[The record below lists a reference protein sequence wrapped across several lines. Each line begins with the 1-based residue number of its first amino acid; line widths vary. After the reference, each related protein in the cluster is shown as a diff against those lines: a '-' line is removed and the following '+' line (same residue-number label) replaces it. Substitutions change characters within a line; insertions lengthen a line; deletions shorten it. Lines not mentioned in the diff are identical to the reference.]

1 VVKEWFKLPGARAAA
16 RQVFPQLAR
25 AAHKAQQNQ
34 AFLTGTAAATLPA
47 SDQKGSGAMDN
58 SLLVSLSQQ
67 LAAYRAMD
75 VIANNLANAST
86 PGFKR
91 EAAKFEE
98 YITKLRPAEGQ
109 KGTQSMSFV
118 KDAGVM
124 RDSSQGNVEQTGAPY
139 DIALTG
145 KGYFAVQTPAG
156 MRYTRDGHFSL
167 DANGNL
173 VTSQGFQVQG
183 DGGTI
188 TITPNDGDINI
199 APDGTISSVVHGVGN
214 QLGKLK
220 VVDFADNAALVKQGA
235 NLYSTGQSPTAPT
248 NPGVRQGALEASNV
262 APVIEISHMIEVM
275 RAYEATATLA
285 KSQEDMMR
293 QAIEKLGQMPT

>member
-1 VVKEWFKLPGARAAA
+1 
-16 RQVFPQLAR
+16 
-25 AAHKAQQNQ
+25 
-34 AFLTGTAAATLPA
+34 
-47 SDQKGSGAMDN
+47 MDN

-109 KGTQSMSFV
+109 KGPQSMSFV

-139 DIALTG
+139 DLALTG

-167 DANGNL
+167 DASGNL

-183 DGGTI
+183 DGGAI

-199 APDGTISSVVHGVGN
+199 APDGTISSVVRGVGN
-214 QLGKLK
+214 LLGKLK
-220 VVDFADNAALVKQGA
+220 IVDFADTAALVKQGA
-235 NLYSTGQSPTAPT
+235 NLYSTGQTPTTPA
-248 NPGVRQGALEASNV
+248 NSGVRQGALEASNV

>member
-16 RQVFPQLAR
+16 RQVFPHVAR
-25 AAHKAQQNQ
+25 AAHKTQQNQ
-34 AFLTGTAAATLPA
+34 AFLTGTAAATFAA

-75 VIANNLANAST
+75 VIANNLANVST

-139 DIALTG
+139 DVALTG

-183 DGGTI
+183 DGGAI

-199 APDGTISSVVHGVGN
+199 APDGTISSVVRGVGN

-220 VVDFADNAALVKQGA
+220 VVDFADPAALVKQGA
-235 NLYSTGQSPTAPT
+235 NLYSTGQTPTTPA
-248 NPGVRQGALEASNV
+248 NSGVRQGALEASNV

>member
-1 VVKEWFKLPGARAAA
+1 VGAPSPGKFFRTRPAALTKSNKIKC
-16 RQVFPQLAR
+16 FSLAR
-25 AAHKAQQNQ
+25 RLQRS
-34 AFLTGTAAATLPA
+34 GM
-47 SDQKGSGAMDN
+47 SDQKGSEAMDN

-75 VIANNLANAST
+75 VIANNLANVST

-98 YITKLRPAEGQ
+98 FITKMSPAEGQ
-109 KGTQSMSFV
+109 KGQQSVSFV

-124 RDSSQGNVEQTGAPY
+124 RDSSQGNVEQTGATY
-139 DIALTG
+139 DVALAG

-156 MRYTRDGHFSL
+156 IRYTRDGHFSL

-173 VTSQGFQVQG
+173 VTSQGHQVQG
-183 DGGTI
+183 DGGAI
-188 TITPNDGDINI
+188 AITPNDGDINI

-220 VVDFADNAALVKQGA
+220 VVDFADTSALTKEGA
-235 NLYSTGQSPTAPT
+235 GLYSTSQTATVPA
-248 NPGVRQGALEASNV
+248 NVSLRQGALEASNV
-262 APVIEISHMIEVM
+262 QPVIEISHMIEVM